1 MKTCIMS
8 QILLI
13 DDDPALR
20 RLLGQYLEEAGFSVL
35 HAGSGPIGLKLLF
48 THRPNLIVLD
58 VMMPKMDGWETCRR
72 IRELS
77 NTPIIFLTAKSDES
91 DRLAGFRIGADDYV
105 PKPFS
110 FPELEA
116 RIRAVLRRS
125 EQAESASE
133 TNDDVLVCGP
143 FQLDRAHHLF
153 SREGQ
158 PISLTPTEYRL
169 LETMMR
175 RPKIVFSPEQLVTA
189 AWGPEYIDDTGYI
202 RRYVWH
208 LRKKIEPDPNNPQ
221 YLLTERGFGY
231 RFTA

>member
-1 MKTCIMS
+1 MS

-13 DDDPALR
+13 DDDPALH
-20 RLLGQYLEEAGFSVL
+20 RLLGQYLEEAGFSIL
-35 HAGSGPIGLKLLF
+35 HANSGQAGLKVLF
-48 THRPNLIVLD
+48 DHRPHLIVLD

-72 IRELS
+72 IREL
-77 NTPIIFLTAKSDES
+77 TDIPIIFLTAKSDEP
-91 DRLAGFRIGADDYV
+91 DRLEGFRLGADDYV

-116 RIRAVLRRS
+116 RIRAVLRRF
-125 EQAESASE
+125 EPAKNNNDEN
-133 TNDDVLVCGP
+133 NDDILVCGP
-143 FQLDRAHHLF
+143 FQLDRARHLL

-158 PISLTPTEYRL
+158 PITLTPTEYRL

-175 RPKIVFSPEQLVTA
+175 RPGVVFSQEQLVTA
-189 AWGPEYIDDTGYI
+189 AWGPEYVDDTGYI

-208 LRKKIEPDPNNPQ
+208 LRQKIEPDPDNPQ

-231 RFTA
+231 RFMA